1 MTRWKGALP
10 VASLLLLAG
19 CVQHLPPAGA
29 SVDQVMALRAAP
41 VAAVAVDS
49 FRAVGSA
56 AERDAGFTVRD
67 MIIKPP
73 KGQMWSGWLRDGLAA
88 QFEAIGKLDPA
99 SPIHVQGEILS
110 NQGGE
115 NFDDG
120 QARLTARFKVV
131 RDSQIRYDA
140 TKTVRSNWYSSFIG
154 SIAYMEA
161 ERQYSGLYAQLLN
174 ELIADPAFKAAIAP

>member
-1 MTRWKGALP
+1 MAAL
-10 VASLLLLAG
+10 LFLAG

-29 SVDQVMALRAAP
+29 SVDQVMALRSTP
-41 VAAVAVDS
+41 VATVAIDS
-49 FRAVGSA
+49 FTAVGSA
-56 AERDAGFTVRD
+56 AERDTGFIVRD

-88 QFEAIGKLDPA
+88 QFAAVGKLDPA
-99 SPIHVQGEILS
+99 SAIRVQGEILS
-110 NQGGE
+110 NEGGE

-131 RDSQIRYDA
+131 RDNQVRYDV
-140 TKTVRSNWYSSFIG
+140 TKTARSKWNSSFIG
-154 SIAYMEA
+154 LIAYAEA
-161 ERQYSGLYAQLLN
+161 ERQYSGLYAQLLD